1 MLSKSEKRLIEGLRR
16 PRRRSKEKLILV
28 EGIRTVDEALSTNI
42 EVSFCLRSPKL
53 LTTDSGKQLVE
64 RLDHNLKE
72 VRDVSDTELGAISD
86 TANSQGVLLVCHEP
100 SQCLSDFGVEAT
112 STLLII
118 DGVQDPGNLVTL
130 IRAARAF
137 DISAVIALEGT
148 TDFWN
153 AKVVRSSVGSIFH
166 SQVFSES
173 WEYVAS
179 WLERNST
186 VVLAAD
192 AQGTDITECNVKS
205 PWALVVGNE
214 NKGIRK
220 NILDI
225 AKKIAIPMSK
235 DVESLNAGVAGST
248 LLYLL
253 TTK

>member
-1 MLSKSEKRLIEGLRR
+1 MLSKSEKRLIQGLRR

-28 EGIRTVDEALSTNI
+28 EGIRTVDEALSADI
-42 EVSFCLRSPKL
+42 KVSFSLRSPKL
-53 LTTDSGKQLVE
+53 LTTHSGKQLAQK
-64 RLDHNLKE
+64 LDDNLTE
-72 VRDVSDTELGAISD
+72 VRDVSNAELGTVSD

-100 SQCLSDFGVEAT
+100 SNCLSDFRLETT

-118 DGVQDPGNLVTL
+118 DGVQDPGNLGTL
-130 IRAARAF
+130 VRAARAF
-137 DISAVIALEGT
+137 EISAVIALEGT

-153 AKVVRSSVGSIFH
+153 AKAVRSSAGSIFH

-173 WEYVAS
+173 WEDVAS
-179 WLERNST
+179 WLERSST
-186 VVLAAD
+186 SVFAAD
-192 AQGTDITECNVKS
+192 AQGTDIREFNVTS

-220 NILDI
+220 NILET
-225 AKKIAIPMSK
+225 AKKVAIPMGR